1 MKKKGHEFA
10 WSERLGF
17 ICTCPSNLGTG
28 LRASV
33 HVQLHKLSKV
43 LNVGASSGRGHGD
56 ILREF
61 RDNIDNILSTNNLLC
76 WQFVDVCRK
85 VATFNFLLR
94 RSAC

>member
-1 MKKKGHEFA
+1 MKKKGHEFS

-43 LNVGASSGRGHGD
+43 HV
-56 ILREF
+56 
-61 RDNIDNILSTNNLLC
+61 LSC
-76 WQFVDVCRK
+76 IFI
-85 VATFNFLLR
+85 ATHFPYNQLTKCHTGI
-94 RSAC
+94 A